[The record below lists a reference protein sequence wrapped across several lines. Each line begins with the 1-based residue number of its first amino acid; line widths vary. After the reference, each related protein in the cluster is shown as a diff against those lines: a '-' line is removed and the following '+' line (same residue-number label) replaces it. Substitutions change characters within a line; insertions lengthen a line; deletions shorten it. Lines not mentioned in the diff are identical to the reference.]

1 MAITNHGVNVLL
13 NSSFIPDG
21 YSISP
26 VAPFDP
32 AGKATYD
39 LNIRIPRDN
48 VKDNDREVTFSN
60 LIAALATAAKEV
72 MEDEFD
78 TSKDVEIYTDFM
90 DVDTNVIKGKSN
102 DFYTDAP
109 TFFVCR
115 SRIYVKVE

>member
-13 NSSFIPDG
+13 NPVFIPDG

-26 VAPFDP
+26 VSPFDP
-32 AGKATYD
+32 AGKATYE
-39 LNIRIPRDN
+39 LNIRIPRDDVFN
-48 VKDNDREVTFSN
+48 SDRETTFTN
-60 LIAALATAAKEV
+60 LVAALAIAAKEV

-78 TSKDVEIYTDFM
+78 TTKDVEIYTDFI